1 MQIGG
6 RSKALVLGGNV
17 AVMTPN
23 FFFLKEVMTP
33 NGNRDKEEQMDSDP
47 PKVRQIKKTQ

>member
-17 AVMTPN
+17 A
-23 FFFLKEVMTP
+23 VMTP